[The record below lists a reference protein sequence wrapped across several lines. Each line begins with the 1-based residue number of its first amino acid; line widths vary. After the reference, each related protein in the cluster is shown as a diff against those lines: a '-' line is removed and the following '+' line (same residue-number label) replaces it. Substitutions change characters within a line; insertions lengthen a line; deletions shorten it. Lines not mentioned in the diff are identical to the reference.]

1 MQINIED
8 DTVVITILDSESNSS
23 DKDAFLDLLIS
34 KWSDQ
39 ATDRT
44 YQSDQIQ
51 YRITRTLW
59 NKLKFQKRFL
69 WLTINL

>member
-8 DTVVITILDSESNSS
+8 DTVVVTIQDNESNSS

-51 YRITRTLW
+51 FRITRTLW
-59 NKLKFQKRFL
+59 NKHKFQKRFL
-69 WLTINL
+69 WLTTSL